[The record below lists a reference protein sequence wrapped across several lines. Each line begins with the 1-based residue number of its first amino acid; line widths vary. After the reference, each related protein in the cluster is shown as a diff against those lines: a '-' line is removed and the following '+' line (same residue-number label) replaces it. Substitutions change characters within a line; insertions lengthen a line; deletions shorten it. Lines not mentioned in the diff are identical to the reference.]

1 MAIYKCTVSPEFLLE
16 LSLHPTCWGATIN
29 FHLDKNPGDV
39 SNQIKNNVYVDNV
52 IIGSNSV
59 QEAVKLYQEAKQ
71 LFDNASMNLREWL
84 SNSKEFNQMLPEKDR
99 AKGTEVSVLGM
110 LWDIQ
115 VDTIKTKLIVDDLEK
130 TTKRSTL
137 QQLAKIFDPLGFLS
151 PITIRGKILH
161 QEMWKEKFDWDD
173 PLPEDY
179 VVKWKALQRELVGAK
194 KFSIPRWI
202 LSGEMIPVQLIC
214 FTDASLEAYSAC
226 VYVRQKELP
235 AYVQRRTQEIVGK
248 GDITFNYVDTKEN
261 PADLATR
268 GISAKSLKESNW
280 LTGPKWT
287 IREEIYWPKWSPG
300 QKEPNLPLVLN
311 KGNKEKEKS
320 YLRQEAHLM
329 STCGEVSTPFGIDV
343 SRYGNIGKLMRVTA
357 YCHRFINLCLK
368 RDIPDT
374 KAVTVK
380 ELQYVRNQW
389 IQVVQQQGFN
399 EEINLLK
406 KGGRNQLIKQL
417 DLFLDGDVIRCG
429 GRLANANLTEESQYP
444 TLLPRDNKFTT
455 LVINKAH
462 DKGFPCW
469 SKIHLGR
476 SKIEIL
482 DSSWTY

>member
-1 MAIYKCTVSPEFLLE
+1 MHAGPCLLKDLAGLLIRFRLPKIAMVSDIEKAFLQVGLRLE
-16 LSLHPTCWGATIN
+16 DRDATRFLWLKDHTMPIIDGNIQVYRFSRIPFGIVASPYLLGATIN

-226 VYVRQKELP
+226 VYVRQKVASTVKCSLIFAKARVAPIKRKMTLPQLELT
-235 AYVQRRTQEIVGK
+235 AALIGSRAMRFV
-248 GDITFNYVDTKEN
+248 
-261 PADLATR
+261 
-268 GISAKSLKESNW
+268 
-280 LTGPKWT
+280 
-287 IREEIYWPKWSPG
+287 
-300 QKEPNLPLVLN
+300 
-311 KGNKEKEKS
+311 EKE
-320 YLRQEAHLM
+320 LH
-329 STCGEVSTPFGIDV
+329 
-343 SRYGNIGKLMRVTA
+343 
-357 YCHRFINLCLK
+357 
-368 RDIPDT
+368 
-374 KAVTVK
+374 
-380 ELQYVRNQW
+380 
-389 IQVVQQQGFN
+389 
-399 EEINLLK
+399 
-406 KGGRNQLIKQL
+406 
-417 DLFLDGDVIRCG
+417 
-429 GRLANANLTEESQYP
+429 YP
-444 TLLPRDNKFTT
+444 
-455 LVINKAH
+455 
-462 DKGFPCW
+462 
-469 SKIHLGR
+469 
-476 SKIEIL
+476 
-482 DSSWTY
+482 